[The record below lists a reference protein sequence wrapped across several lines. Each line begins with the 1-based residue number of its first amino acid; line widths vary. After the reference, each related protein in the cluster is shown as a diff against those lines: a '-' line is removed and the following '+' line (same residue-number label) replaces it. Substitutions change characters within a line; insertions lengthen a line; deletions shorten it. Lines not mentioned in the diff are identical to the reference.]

1 MAQVSETIKYNVKIN
16 DEELNKL
23 NNNKSF
29 EVEVNEM
36 IIVICRQ

>member
-1 MAQVSETIKYNVKIN
+1 VSETIKYNVKIN